1 MEAWL
6 RFFGSSMGLASLVRA
21 LGSPVWLELW
31 FHCREILARHVASR
45 LDLAILAGVEG
56 SPVWL
61 EPGLAN
67 LASPMG
73 SPS

>member
-1 MEAWL
+1 MAQQEH
-6 RFFGSSMGLASLVRA
+6 GLVNGQRRRRRA
-21 LGSPVWLELW
+21 NKKNVWLELW

-61 EPGLAN
+61 DPGLAN